1 MSECTFRLH
10 PEWRGAAGRFVYAEA
25 LRLIRSASARRH
37 FMTVRIEVPV
47 MLLADVN
54 THLNALGFTDSELAR
69 VFFIVTDGGVIP

>member
-1 MSECTFRLH
+1 
-10 PEWRGAAGRFVYAEA
+10 
-25 LRLIRSASARRH
+25 
-37 FMTVRIEVPV
+37 MTVRIEEPV